1 MLLFWNMCCAFQWN
15 MRFDCFQITLSNVLF
30 FDAQSLIT
38 LKSGGLPQLDS
49 LWLYYLNNMYV
60 DKTLYYNVF
69 CCLQKQYICSY
80 SFWRL
85 RCKFK
90 HFTQT
95 TTCSTMTVV
104 PLTGFALNLY
114 GRLYR
119 CTIPHKDLWID
130 QIEMWQFFFVVSQK
144 LLSMV
149 LVEPEWYYKSEAE
162 LLHNVFSGAQLTY
175 LSVCKYTSVCLSVR
189 LSVSVSLSVLL
200 VSS

>member
-38 LKSGGLPQLDS
+38 LKSGGLSQLDS

-130 QIEMWQFFFVVSQK
+130 QIEMW
-144 LLSMV
+144 
-149 LVEPEWYYKSEAE
+149 WYI
-162 LLHNVFSGAQLTY
+162 Y
-175 LSVCKYTSVCLSVR
+175 LS
-189 LSVSVSLSVLL
+189 LL
-200 VSS
+200 FLRNYFFSRADLLLWVGDLPACCAPLHRWVESYSSDMRD